1 MNKKKHKYNN
11 KNREKMKKTLLFLLS
26 FAMMAGA
33 MAQTQKGF
41 VRTIGRSNDGKKVTG
56 VKRVEGVAIKTED
69 GKGTMSDKKG
79 NFELRPEK
87 ITFVLSQV
95 RLDGYIAIKPEGLPK
110 TYTCSKNE
118 LEIVVMNLNEQAE
131 VQRIAESK
139 IRHQL
144 SKQYKDS
151 IQELENLK
159 TRMKITQEEWR
170 TRMQEVYDRQLNDE
184 KLIKEMAERY
194 SRIDFYALDKENR
207 LISQYIID
215 GKLDEARRLI
225 ERKGDINK
233 RIDENRQHREVNIQ
247 GKKNLEQS
255 EAFELQEREDIAFDC
270 FNLAETFKLTHQ
282 LDSALYY
289 LSKRLEIDSNNYTW
303 LSDIAEF
310 YFQYIGNYDTALQY
324 YENARNIQ
332 ESVLGENH
340 PDLAT
345 MYGNIGTIYSV
356 KGDYDTALLYYTKAS
371 KIQECVLGRTHPDL
385 ATMYGNIGVTY
396 SFKGDYDTA
405 LLYYKKAKAIQESI
419 NHPALANL
427 YSNIG
432 VIYADKG
439 DYDTALFYLGKS
451 RKIFELSITPDLATV
466 YNNIGVIYKEKGSY
480 DSALQYYDE
489 AKKIDESILDE
500 NHPNLAITY
509 NNIGGVYDSKGDYD
523 NALQYYHKARK
534 IQESVLGE
542 KHIDLATT
550 YSNIGVAYD
559 NKGDYDTALQYLDKA
574 RRIHERASGD
584 VHPDLAIMYSNIGGV
599 YGNKGDYDSALQYYD
614 KAMKIQERVL
624 GENHPDLATTYNN
637 IGVAYNN
644 KGDYIEALKYLNMA
658 LRIYESKFGAED
670 KRTLKAKESIEAVK
684 QKMQEQK

>member
-1 MNKKKHKYNN
+1 
-11 KNREKMKKTLLFLLS
+11 MKKTLLFLLS
-26 FAMMAGA
+26 LAIMAGA

-131 VQRIAESK
+131 VQRVAESK

-170 TRMQEVYDRQLNDE
+170 RRMQEVYDRQLNDE

-225 ERKGDINK
+225 ERKGDIDK
-233 RIDENRQHREVNIQ
+233 RIDENRQHREANIQ

-255 EAFELQEREDIAFDC
+255 EAFELQEREDIALDC

-289 LSKRLEIDSNNYTW
+289 LSKRLEIDSNNAGW
-303 LSDIAEF
+303 LYDIASF
-310 YFQYIGNYDTALQY
+310 YDEYIGDYNQAVRYYDKARKVGEFVFGKNHLNLTTIYNNIGNVYNSKGDYDIALQY
-324 YENARNIQ
+324 LDKARKIR
-332 ESVLGENH
+332 ESVLDENH
-340 PDLAT
+340 PDLA
-345 MYGNIGTIYSV
+345 MI
-356 KGDYDTALLYYTKAS
+356 
-371 KIQECVLGRTHPDL
+371 
-385 ATMYGNIGVTY
+385 
-396 SFKGDYDTA
+396 
-405 LLYYKKAKAIQESI
+405 
-419 NHPALANL
+419 

-432 VIYADKG
+432 
-439 DYDTALFYLGKS
+439 S
-451 RKIFELSITPDLATV
+451 
-466 YNNIGVIYKEKGSY
+466 
-480 DSALQYYDE
+480 
-489 AKKIDESILDE
+489 
-500 NHPNLAITY
+500 
-509 NNIGGVYDSKGDYD
+509 VYDSKGDYD
-523 NALQYYHKARK
+523 
-534 IQESVLGE
+534 I
-542 KHIDLATT
+542 
-550 YSNIGVAYD
+550 
-559 NKGDYDTALQYLDKA
+559 ALQYLDKA
-574 RRIHERASGD
+574 R
-584 VHPDLAIMYSNIGGV
+584 
-599 YGNKGDYDSALQYYD
+599 
-614 KAMKIQERVL
+614 KI
-624 GENHPDLATTYNN
+624 
-637 IGVAYNN
+637 
-644 KGDYIEALKYLNMA
+644 
-658 LRIYESKFGAED
+658 FG
-670 KRTLKAKESIEAVK
+670 
-684 QKMQEQK
+684 